1 MQWSYWDTVSSQV
14 QVEGFSFTLANRTVP
29 SGKSRGGSICIF
41 VNVKWCWQLR
51 VRATECH
58 PDTEL
63 LLISSRPFYLPR
75 ELRECSSVWQHSRL
89 AAMHT
94 GSPGFHTWRTTACW
108 NGKSFTTLSDTP
120 PGKCVSLYREK
131 SRDAGMLIASTVYL
145 GWF

>member
-1 MQWSYWDTVSSQV
+1 MLTAQS
-14 QVEGFSFTLANRTVP
+14 
-29 SGKSRGGSICIF
+29 KSNGMSP
-41 VNVKWCWQLR
+41 WHW
-51 VRATECH
+51 T
-58 PDTEL
+58 T
-63 LLISSRPFYLPR
+63 LISSRPFYLPR

-131 SRDAGMLIASTVYL
+131 SRDAGICWLQVPCTLGDSKSLISKQGLKTKLTSMCVLDFKPIAFKSVVMSREMY
-145 GWF
+145 GIKSWH